1 MLSHV
6 YVGIT
11 YFERSFAF
19 YKGVTNRMGST
30 AGAINK
36 AHGD

>member
-11 YFERSFAF
+11 DFERSFAF
-19 YKGVTNRMGST
+19 YKGVTNPIT

>member
-11 YFERSFAF
+11 DFERSFAF
-19 YKGVTNRMGST
+19 YKGVMNPMESRR
-30 AGAINK
+30 AP
-36 AHGD
+36 